1 MESRNVTQHISQQF
15 NEELEALRE
24 QVMAMGGLVEKQLKD
39 AINSLMKMDGTKA
52 ENVIRQD
59 ALVNALEVKIDE
71 ECTQV
76 LAKRQPAA
84 GDLRLIIAIIKTV
97 TDLERI
103 GDEAEKIGRMTLEI
117 VEEDPLIIPH
127 KKHLKDI
134 KHLGKHVSNMV
145 RNSLDAFARMD
156 AEAAMEVAKQELDVD
171 EQYAALSR
179 QLITYMMEDPRSIS
193 SILDVTW
200 AARALERVGDH
211 ANNIAEYTIY
221 LVKGKD
227 VRHTSF
233 KKMEEVARGNL

>member
-15 NEELEALRE
+15 NDELETLRE
-24 QVMAMGGLVEKQLKD
+24 QVMAMGGLVEKQLTD
-39 AINSLMKMDGTKA
+39 AIETLVDMDDARAQK
-52 ENVIRQD
+52 IIQQD
-59 ALVNALEVKIDE
+59 TLVNALEVKIDE
-71 ECTQV
+71 ECTKV

-103 GDEAEKIGRMTLEI
+103 GDEAEKIARMTLEI
-117 VEEDPLIIPH
+117 FQQEPLIPLH

-134 KHLGKHVSNMV
+134 KNLGKHVIEMV

-156 AEAAMEVAKQELDVD
+156 VDAAMQVAKQEQDVD

-200 AARALERVGDH
+200 VARALERVGDH

-233 KKMEEVARGNL
+233 EKMEQVARGGQ